1 MKYIHVPTKR
11 NTVLIT
17 TLAAIKLACSRLSE
31 RGGRDVGSEE
41 KTSTGYYK
49 AKVSVDMFC
58 PSLFY
63 FFT

>member
-31 RGGRDVGSEE
+31 RGGEMLV
-41 KTSTGYYK
+41 
-49 AKVSVDMFC
+49 AKKKRVQATIK
-58 PSLFY
+58 LK
-63 FFT
+63 